1 MTFLHP
7 AALAACAF
15 AVAAAAQDPEASPV
29 GRTRYLGRDIAQTM
43 HWTGA
48 GWLLRATREEEEN
61 GVALHRWLA
70 VKPGQSAG
78 DLGCGNGYDTLPL
91 ARAVG
96 ADGLVYGV
104 ELQPQYLVMLQ
115 KRAETAGLP
124 NIVGVESTVDDAMLP
139 DASCDLVLMVDVYH
153 ELSHPVRVMQSVRS
167 ALKPGGRVVLVE
179 FRAEDPAVPI
189 KPEHTMTKAQMLR
202 ELASHGFAA
211 VAETDELP
219 WQHAIAFAPA
229 ADDPRLGAR
238 ATLAGFLRAQAQGDA
253 RVVAPF
259 VVDGARIAPAATK
272 SPTAPLPPLE
282 LAAAPTGLR
291 AQAGDRVFDLVADDD
306 GRWFVAPAA
315 TATPLRPHGG
325 ARPFFAMHTG
335 TGGGAIDAQS
345 DLVRELGFDGL
356 AWDLA
361 DLPAA
366 RVACE
371 QRGMDVGS
379 AYAVLRLPALAAD
392 AKPADVD
399 AALAARLTP
408 LRDALR
414 ALAGG
419 PGQLWLAL
427 DRDDGAASGTAGD
440 ALALAALRAL
450 LPDARATGV
459 AIALYPHHGCWLATA
474 ADAMR
479 VLAAEPDRQLGVC
492 FNPCHELRATD
503 ATDLR
508 PLLRACGDRLLA
520 VTVHGADVA
529 GADWSTLIRP
539 LGTGDLPL
547 ADLLAGLDAMGF
559 TGPVGLQGFGIQGEA
574 REILARSVAAW
585 RAAHPARAR

>member
-1 MTFLHP
+1 MTFLPP
-7 AALAACAF
+7 AALAVCAL
-15 AVAAAAQDPEASPV
+15 AVAAAAQDPEATPV
-29 GRTRYLGRDIAQTM
+29 GRARYLGRDIAQTM

-70 VKPGQSAG
+70 VKPGQNAA
-78 DLGCGNGYDTLPL
+78 DLGCGNGYHTLPL

-96 ADGLVYGV
+96 AGGLVYGV

-115 KRAETAGLP
+115 KRAETSGLP

-139 DASCDLVLMVDVYH
+139 AASCDLVLMVDVYH
-153 ELSHPVRVMQSVRS
+153 ELSHPVRVMQSVRD
-167 ALKPGGRVVLVE
+167 ALRPGGRVVLVE

-229 ADDPRLGAR
+229 AADPRLGAR
-238 ATLAGFLRAQAQGDA
+238 ATLAGFLRAEAAGDA

-259 VVDGARIAPAATK
+259 VAEDARIAPPATAPAAT
-272 SPTAPLPPLE
+272 TPPLE
-282 LAAAPTGLR
+282 LAATPTGLR
-291 AQAGDRVFDLVADDD
+291 AQAGARAFALVADDD
-306 GRWFVAPAA
+306 GRWFAAPPAA
-315 TATPLRPHGG
+315 TAPVRPHGG

-335 TGGGAIDAQS
+335 TGGGAIGAQA

-371 QRGMDVGS
+371 ERGMDVGS
-379 AYAVLRLPALAAD
+379 AYAVLRLPTLAAD

-399 AALAARLTP
+399 AALAGVLAP
-408 LRDALR
+408 LRAALQ

-427 DRDDGAASGTAGD
+427 DRADGAANGAAGD

-459 AIALYPHHGCWLATA
+459 EIALYPHHGCWLATA

-479 VLAAEPDRQLGVC
+479 VLAAAPDRHLGVC

-508 PLLRACGDRLLA
+508 PLLRACGERLLA

-539 LGTGDLPL
+539 LGDGDLPL
-547 ADLLAGLDAMGF
+547 AGLLAELDALGF
-559 TGPVGLQGFGIQGEA
+559 AGPVGLQGFGVSGPA
-574 REILARSVAAW
+574 RDHLARSVAAW
-585 RAAHPARAR
+585 RAAHAARTR

>member
-1 MTFLHP
+1 MPILP
-7 AALAACAF
+7 PVLLAAGALAV
-15 AVAAAAQDPEASPV
+15 AVAAQDPETSPV

-61 GVALHRWLA
+61 GVALQRWLA
-70 VKPGQSAG
+70 MKPGQTAA
-78 DLGCGNGYDTLPL
+78 DLGCGNGYHTLPL
-91 ARAVG
+91 ARAVSPN
-96 ADGLVYGV
+96 GLVYGI

-124 NIVGVESTVDDAMLP
+124 NIVGIESTVDDAMLP

-153 ELSHPVRVMQSVRS
+153 ELSHPVRVMQSVRE

-229 ADDPRLGAR
+229 PADPRLGAR
-238 ATLAGFLRAQAQGDA
+238 ATLAGFLRAEAAGDA

-259 VVDGARIAPAATK
+259 VANGARIAPTAATQGA
-272 SPTAPLPPLE
+272 TPPPVE
-282 LAAAPTGLR
+282 LAATSAGLR
-291 AQAGDRVFDLVADDD
+291 AQAGDRAFALAADDD

-315 TATPLRPHGG
+315 PAMSSRPHGG

-335 TGGGAIDAQS
+335 TGGGAIDAQA

-361 DLPAA
+361 DLPTA
-366 RVACE
+366 RIACE
-371 QRGMDVGS
+371 ARGLDVGS

-392 AKPADVD
+392 ATTTTVD
-399 AALAARLTP
+399 SALAPRLAP
-408 LRDALR
+408 LREALQ

-427 DRDDGAASGTAGD
+427 DRDEVAANGGAGD
-440 ALALAALRAL
+440 PLALAALRAL
-450 LPDARATGV
+450 LPMARATGV
-459 AIALYPHHGCWLATA
+459 EIALYPHHGCWLATA
-474 ADAMR
+474 TDAMR
-479 VLAAEPDRQLGVC
+479 VLAAEPDRHLGVC

-508 PLLRACGDRLLA
+508 PRLRACGERLLA

-539 LGTGDLPL
+539 LGDGDLPL
-547 ADLLAGLDAMGF
+547 AGLLAELDALGF
-559 TGPVGLQGFGIQGEA
+559 AGPVGLQGFGLPGPA
-574 REILARSVAAW
+574 RAHLARSVAAW
-585 RAAHPARAR
+585 RTAHPARAR

>member
-1 MTFLHP
+1 MTFLPP
-7 AALAACAF
+7 AALAVCAL
-15 AVAAAAQDPEASPV
+15 AVAIAAQDPEASPV
-29 GRTRYLGRDIAQTM
+29 GRTRYLGRDVAQTM

-61 GVALHRWLA
+61 GVALQRWLA
-70 VKPGQSAG
+70 VKPGQTAA
-78 DLGCGNGYDTLPL
+78 DLGCGNGYHTLPL

-115 KRAETAGLP
+115 KRAETAGLA
-124 NIVGVESTVDDAMLP
+124 NVVGVESTVDDAMLP

-211 VAETDELP
+211 VAETDDLP

-229 ADDPRLGAR
+229 PADARLGAR
-238 ATLAGFLRAQAQGDA
+238 ATLAGFLRAEAKGDA

-259 VVDGARIAPAATK
+259 VAEDARIAPPATD
-272 SPTAPLPPLE
+272 PVAPLPPLE
-282 LAAAPTGLR
+282 LAATPTGLR
-291 AQAGDRVFDLVADDD
+291 AQAGARAFALVADDD
-306 GRWFVAPAA
+306 GRWFVAPPA
-315 TATPLRPHGG
+315 TAAPVRPHGG

-335 TGGGAIDAQS
+335 TGGGAVDAQA

-371 QRGMDVGS
+371 RRGMDVVS

-392 AKPADVD
+392 AEPAAVD
-399 AALAARLTP
+399 GALAPRLAPLRAALQ
-408 LRDALR
+408 

-427 DRDDGAASGTAGD
+427 ERDDGAANGAAGD
-440 ALALAALRAL
+440 ALALTALRAL

-459 AIALYPHHGCWLATA
+459 EIALYPHHGCWLATA

-479 VLAAEPDRQLGVC
+479 VLAAEPDRRLGVC

-503 ATDLR
+503 ATDMR
-508 PLLRACGDRLLA
+508 PLLRACGERLLA

-539 LGTGDLPL
+539 LGDGDLPL
-547 ADLLAGLDAMGF
+547 AGLLAELDALGF
-559 TGPVGLQGFGIQGEA
+559 AGPVGLQGFGLPGPA
-574 REILARSVAAW
+574 RDHLARSVAAW
-585 RAAHPARAR
+585 RAAHAARPR